1 MRHPFKFGFAHP
13 GLACTLSITGAIAL
27 IGTAPALAQITPDT
41 TLGAESSIVT
51 PDAIVGG
58 NPADLIEGG
67 ALRGSNVFHS
77 FIDFNVAESQRVYF
91 ANPNGIN
98 NIVSRVTGGN
108 VSNIFGTLGVDG
120 AANLF
125 LLNPNGILFGPNAQL
140 DVAGS
145 FSASTG
151 DRFSYLDGSEFNAI
165 NPNDAPLVT
174 VNITP
179 GAQLVDVPQGDI
191 LNAADLE
198 VGAGQTLA
206 LLGDTVIN
214 SGEVTAAG
222 GTVQVLGNQ
231 VNLIDQAT
239 INVSGDTGGGNV
251 FIGGEYLGQGS
262 LPTAQHTVVEAGV
275 TIQADALTQ
284 GDGGTVIVWADD
296 ATEFAGQISA
306 RGGLLSGN
314 GGFVETSGAQSLSV
328 APTARVD
335 TTAAHGQGGLWLLDP
350 ADLTVQ
356 SGGTA
361 TIAGGTN
368 SPATD
373 TTISAATIVTALDTT
388 AVLLLATNSITVDE
402 VIDASGNATANT
414 LTFDAPT
421 LTLNQNVLT
430 EGGQVYDG
438 NVVVGGA
445 NIALTSDAGAIAF
458 NGAINAATAGTQGLT
473 VNGNT
478 GVTLGDG
485 LGADEIGTTAL
496 ASLAVTGAT
505 TINSSTIT
513 TTGNQTFNS
522 DVTLQQDVT
531 LSNNGGAIAFNG
543 PVNSDATARSLA
555 INTAPGGSTTFNSN
569 VGNGQALAA
578 LAITGTTVL
587 NAAQLTTTGTQTY
600 TGAVTVDAAATTL
613 VGSAVTFTDTVNSA
627 AGENNDLT
635 VNTAGGGTT
644 NFSGIVGGSDALAS
658 LVTNADGTTVFN
670 TSSVTTTGNQTYND
684 AVRLNQN
691 LTLTSNNGTLQFN
704 STVDSAPGLNRTL
717 TLDADTDVVLAGVVG
732 GGVNSALGDLTVT
745 AGDDTQINAAVTVNG
760 DLAIAAADDI
770 TAGNNLLTVAG
781 DASFAT
787 TNNNGDISANGL
799 AVAGTVAATTTG
811 NSSDAT
817 FGTLANPTNA
827 LVLATSSVNGTLN
840 VVSAGT
846 ITQAIGSTLT
856 TTGNASFRTTLAN
869 TGDVALRN
877 DNPNFVLRPSDVG
890 GNLTL
895 IGNNSTLTQAGGG
908 TGLRVAGNLT
918 LNGIDNFSGLSNG
931 VFGLSA
937 IDAAGNVI
945 ISQPGTVNVSN
956 AVQLLTGNTTV
967 GGDLTVQATT
977 QGFASNFSGTPA
989 ITLNQSGNSFG
1000 GSVSVNTPMPPL
1012 GPALT
1017 PAIVQA
1023 TGVTVLGNTTLNA
1036 NTGDITLLSGG
1047 NRFAGELSLSG
1058 NNASI
1063 GGTTADLTLNT
1074 VNLTGNL
1081 SLTTLG
1087 GDITDT
1093 GPVTVAGATS
1103 LISTELC
1110 FFPGFCVIPP
1120 GDVILD
1126 DPANQLGTLTVR
1138 GVGVTIVE
1146 NDDIDVASIQ
1156 ASAFGPTFSPLTLTS
1171 TGNITQTGSIRTG
1184 VTGATT
1190 LTATGDITLTNGAN
1204 RLGTLALTATNANL
1218 VDTTPVTFDTSNLT
1232 GDLVVQ
1238 AGGAIDQVG
1247 ALTVTGAT
1255 TLTGVLNQPITLDNT
1270 GNSFGGLITL
1280 APVGVGSVALAD
1292 TSNNTQLAG
1301 FASNGNVTV
1310 TNLNTNGA
1318 IDLTGAIAA
1327 GGSLTFTANDMDLNG
1342 NPLSASTN
1350 PFFGRIR
1357 LQPLDDARDITLG
1370 GTIANTLDLT
1380 VTDLANIGPTGLII
1394 LGRDTGTGAVTIANP
1409 VSFNSDVLI
1418 QGGSITANGGIT
1430 NNGNDVTLLAR
1441 GGDIDT
1447 AGQTL
1452 TTTGNGGANG
1462 GNVRLQAIGGAVTFG
1477 NILTQAFGGGNGGN
1491 VFIEGDQV
1499 SATNVT
1505 VDPYNGGSG
1514 AGNTGNTTLRAV
1526 GLGGDVTL
1534 SGTTLFGDSYGSG
1547 SGGRVQLISEQGNVV
1562 LTANTVIRND
1572 NFSSGLGGDVV
1583 INAAQGL
1590 TLIDSE
1596 IRTNGQSSGF
1606 AGNITLQAPNVTLN
1620 NSIISA
1626 ETQNNAPAGGSF
1638 VTPLGQL
1645 GFLVAGANINISGTG
1660 AGILRMQDNS
1670 LITARGRGWA
1680 TPGGN
1685 IRIQGFS
1692 QVVALP
1698 ANPGGANPGN
1708 DIITTAEGP
1717 LGGVID
1723 LQLALLQNFT
1733 TSQISPIDDAVFNQ
1747 LRMNGV
1753 NDIVSSGTVSFLDF
1767 TVLDDSQEVDVGFV
1781 DVSSLVGTACN
1792 QSSDV
1797 STFRVNGRGGIPAN
1811 PMEPLTPVTEQ
1822 LDWIFLD
1829 ETGEVEDEGI
1839 VPIYS
1844 TAPLLALT
1852 GECYFPNASQSV
1864 SVRR

>member
-27 IGTAPALAQITPDT
+27 IGTAPTLAQITPDT

-179 GAQLVDVPQGDI
+179 GVQLVDIPQGDI

-214 SGEVTAAG
+214 SGDLTAAG
-222 GTVQVLGNQ
+222 GTVQVLGTQ

-239 INVSGDTGGGNV
+239 INVSGETGGGNV

-262 LPTAQHTVVEAGV
+262 LPTAQRTVVEAGV

-306 RGGLLSGN
+306 RAGALWGN
-314 GGFVETSGAQSLSV
+314 GGFVETSGAQTLAV

-445 NIALTSDAGAIAF
+445 NIALSSDAGAIAF

-811 NSSDAT
+811 NNSDAT

-945 ISQPGTVNVSN
+945 ISQPGTVNVSD

-1218 VDTTPVTFDTSNLT
+1218 VDTTPVTFDTSTLT
-1232 GDLVVQ
+1232 GNLVVQ
-1238 AGGAIDQVG
+1238 SGGAIDQVG
-1247 ALTVTGAT
+1247 ALTVAGTT
-1255 TLTGVLNQPITLDNT
+1255 TLTGATNQPVTLDNT

-1318 IDLTGAIAA
+1318 TDLTGAIAA
-1327 GGSLTFTANDMDLNG
+1327 GGSLTFTTNDMDLNG
-1342 NPLSASTN
+1342 NTLSASTN

-1452 TTTGNGGANG
+1452 TTTGNGGGNG

-1638 VTPLGQL
+1638 VTPLGQF